1 MQGNTAIANILKM
14 EGTEYLFCYPAN
26 ALIEAAAIAGI
37 KPIMSRTER
46 TTVNMADGYT
56 RVTNGHRTGV
66 VVTQSGPGIENA
78 FGGIA
83 HAYAES
89 TPILILPGGTAR
101 GKLGQSPDFDAM
113 AAYRGVT
120 KWASQINQIE
130 RIPEMMRRAY
140 THLRSGRG
148 SPVMVQVPGDVAAEE
163 FPEEAFDY
171 RPVKGY
177 KSAGDSDDISEAV
190 KALLGAKSPLIYAGQ
205 GILWAEA
212 SKELQELAELTNV
225 PVMTTNTG
233 KSAFPENHP
242 LSVGTGAGTMTKM
255 ARSFLDKADL
265 VFGIGCSFTTNLAS
279 VGIPPGKVLVQC
291 TVDEKDL
298 NKEQQLHHAVIGD
311 ARLVINQLI
320 EEVRV
325 QLGAQG
331 KKGDGA
337 VAAEIKRVKDEWLGE
352 WMPLLTSSEV
362 PINPYRVIWDMM
374 HTVDRTQTIVTHDSG
389 HPRDQTIPFYESIV
403 PRGYLGW
410 GNSSQL
416 GYGLGLAMGAK
427 LGAPD
432 KTVINIMGDAA
443 IGMSGMDIETAVR
456 HEIPI
461 LTIVLNNHVLSGYAR
476 NYPTATDAFGF
487 TNLYGDYASLA
498 ETLGAHGERVEDP
511 REIIPAIH
519 RAEAVMATGR
529 PALIE
534 FMTKEEN
541 RLSRFPTN

>member
-83 HAYAES
+83 QAYAES
-89 TPILILPGGTAR
+89 TPILVLPGGTAR

-148 SPVMVQVPGDVAAEE
+148 SPVMGQVPGDVAAEE
-163 FPEEAFDY
+163 FPEETFDY

-177 KSAGDSDDISEAV
+177 KSAGDSGDISEAV

-255 ARSFLDKADL
+255 ARTFFDKADL
-265 VFGIGCSFTTNLAS
+265 VFGIG
-279 VGIPPGKVLVQC
+279 
-291 TVDEKDL
+291 
-298 NKEQQLHHAVIGD
+298 
-311 ARLVINQLI
+311 
-320 EEVRV
+320 
-325 QLGAQG
+325 
-331 KKGDGA
+331 
-337 VAAEIKRVKDEWLGE
+337 
-352 WMPLLTSSEV
+352 
-362 PINPYRVIWDMM
+362 
-374 HTVDRTQTIVTHDSG
+374 
-389 HPRDQTIPFYESIV
+389 
-403 PRGYLGW
+403 
-410 GNSSQL
+410 
-416 GYGLGLAMGAK
+416 
-427 LGAPD
+427 
-432 KTVINIMGDAA
+432 
-443 IGMSGMDIETAVR
+443 
-456 HEIPI
+456 
-461 LTIVLNNHVLSGYAR
+461 
-476 NYPTATDAFGF
+476 
-487 TNLYGDYASLA
+487 
-498 ETLGAHGERVEDP
+498 
-511 REIIPAIH
+511 
-519 RAEAVMATGR
+519 
-529 PALIE
+529 
-534 FMTKEEN
+534 
-541 RLSRFPTN
+541 